1 MNRIEIKHSIISDLK
16 SPERNLVKPSIR
28 INALE
33 GLEGI
38 MKTHFKEIMNDPS
51 LLKKIDK
58 NAFKANLA
66 KHKTTGTLSGAE
78 SSVVNE
84 IYYRL

>member
-1 MNRIEIKHSIISDLK
+1 MTWNEIKRLIINDLNTRGLAN
-16 SPERNLVKPSIR
+16 PNIR

-33 GLEGI
+33 RLEGL
-38 MKTHFKEIMNDPS
+38 MKSYFKEILNDPS

-58 NAFKANLA
+58 NVFKDRLA
-66 KHKTTGTLSGAE
+66 KHKTNGTLNSAE

>member
-1 MNRIEIKHSIISDLK
+1 MTWNEIKRSIINDLNNRGLAN
-16 SPERNLVKPSIR
+16 PNIR

-33 GLEGI
+33 RLEGI
-38 MKTHFKEIMNDPS
+38 MKSHFKEILADPS

-58 NAFKANLA
+58 NVFKDRLA
-66 KHKTTGTLSGAE
+66 KYKTNGTLNGAE

>member
-1 MNRIEIKHSIISDLK
+1 MTWNEIKRSIIDDL
-16 SPERNLVKPSIR
+16 SNREIVNPNIR

-33 GLEGI
+33 RLETI
-38 MKTHFKEIMNDPS
+38 MNSHFKEILADPS

-58 NAFKANLA
+58 NAFKERLA
-66 KHKTTGTLSGAE
+66 KYKTNGTLNGAE

-84 IYYRL
+84 IYYRI

>member
-1 MNRIEIKHSIISDLK
+1 MPWNEIKRSIINDLNTRGL
-16 SPERNLVKPSIR
+16 SNPNIR

-33 GLEGI
+33 RLEAI
-38 MKTHFKEIMNDPS
+38 MKSYFKEILADPS
-51 LLKKIDK
+51 LLKKVDK

>member
-1 MNRIEIKHSIISDLK
+1 MTWNEIKRSIINDLNT
-16 SPERNLVKPSIR
+16 RGLAKPSIR

-38 MKTHFKEIMNDPS
+38 MKSHFKEILNDPS

-66 KHKTTGTLSGAE
+66 KYKPNGKLNGAE
-78 SSVVNE
+78 SSVVN
-84 IYYRL
+84 

>member
-1 MNRIEIKHSIISDLK
+1 MPWSEIKRSIINDLK
-16 SPERNLVKPSIR
+16 FPERDLAKPSIR

-38 MKTHFKEIMNDPS
+38 MKSHFKEILNNPS
-51 LLKKIDK
+51 LLNKIDK
-58 NAFKANLA
+58 NTFKASLA
-66 KHKTTGTLSGAE
+66 KYKSNGKLNGAE